1 MRRYRARAKIN
12 LYLHLLG
19 RRADGYHRLDSLIA
33 FAEAGDEIQ
42 VAPAAALSLTIGG
55 PFAAALEAALGGAE
69 DNLVLRAARALA
81 AEAGIE
87 TGARIGLQKH
97 LPPAAGIGG
106 GSSDAAATLLALAE
120 LWRLDADA
128 VALARLGLGLGA
140 DVPACLAQPRSVFI
154 GGIGDQVR
162 PAPDLPPAAV
172 LLVNPGLA
180 LATADVFRAF
190 DNAWSAPAR
199 FDETPESAAALAAL
213 LAERSNDLEAP
224 ARALAPEIGEVLQ
237 RLGALPE
244 TLLARMSGS
253 GATCFAL
260 CADLEA
266 ARSAEARL
274 GAERPEWW
282 TLAARLAGSAA

>member
-1 MRRYRARAKIN
+1 MRRYSARAKIN

-55 PFAAALEAALGGAE
+55 PFAAALEAAPGGPE

-87 TGARIGLQKH
+87 AGARIGLEKR

-120 LWRLDADA
+120 LWRLEPDA
-128 VALARLGLGLGA
+128 VALARLGLALGA

-154 GGIGDQVR
+154 GGIGDEVQPT
-162 PAPDLPPAAV
+162 PALPPAAV

-180 LATADVFRAF
+180 LATADVFGAF
-190 DNAWSAPAR
+190 DNAWSEPAR
-199 FDETPESAAALAAL
+199 FDEAPESAAALAAL
-213 LAERSNDLEAP
+213 LADRGNDLEAA

-237 RLGALPE
+237 RLEALPE
-244 TLLARMSGS
+244 VLLARMSGS

-260 CADLEA
+260 FADLEA
-266 ARSAEARL
+266 ARFAAARL
-274 GAERPEWW
+274 GAARPEWW
-282 TLAARLAGSAA
+282 TLAARLAGAAA